1 MVKTLMLN
9 EKDHKKIEELTN
21 MIKEHF
27 GVKLPKAAF
36 IRYLIYYAEENFD
49 EVLKFLRNKLSGK

>member
-1 MVKTLMLN
+1 MLN
-9 EKDHKKIEELTN
+9 EKDHKKIEELTDR
-21 MIKEHF
+21 IKEHF